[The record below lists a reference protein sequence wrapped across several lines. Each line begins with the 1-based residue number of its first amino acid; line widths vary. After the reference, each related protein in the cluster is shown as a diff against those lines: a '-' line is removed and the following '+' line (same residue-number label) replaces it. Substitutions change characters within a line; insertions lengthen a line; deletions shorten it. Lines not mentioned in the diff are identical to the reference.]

1 MNSDGPIRKRGTSR
15 LVVGLEQGVE
25 QGISARIETADGD
38 VIVIRDETLGAL
50 VQAYMDVF
58 THPTMNAVELL
69 AATIPNETN
78 SPEEFHLIAGDTSE
92 DVLRKQ
98 LAPAPRAPTSASE
111 EATKIHRNSIP
122 DDALFNANPDDTS
135 GGLDTQAMQQLD
147 HTGDEDHHSWQTC
160 DDGPV
165 FGDIPTHHSA
175 PVHRP
180 QPASE
185 ARTFSDTKAETDDLD

>member
-15 LVVGLEQGVE
+15 LVVGLEHGVE

-69 AATIPNETN
+69 AATIQSDTR
-78 SPEEFHLIAGDTSE
+78 SPEEFHLIPGDTSE
-92 DVLRKQ
+92 DVLRRQ
-98 LAPAPRAPTSASE
+98 LAPAPEETAHATE

-122 DDALFNANPDDTS
+122 EGPRFDDNPDGTS
-135 GGLDTQAMQQLD
+135 GGLDTRAMQQLD
-147 HTGDEDHHSWQTC
+147 PTGDEDHHSWQTR

-165 FGDIPTHHSA
+165 FGDVPTHHSVPA
-175 PVHRP
+175 HR
-180 QPASE
+180 SE
-185 ARTFSDTKAETDDLD
+185 PSSQAGTFSDTKTEADELD